1 MSARSRLASQFL
13 TALKEDFNQFGSQA
27 IALLRRRKPEVY
39 LQLVA
44 DLLPK
49 EANIK
54 LEAVLEDSWERD
66 SDSADASRKIE
77 LGLNNENVTVEL
89 PGAAREAMVSDP
101 DTVDAVLQTATRCY
115 LVGKRPGEANVSF
128 NDRNGVHLATV
139 EVTIKLDPWSRA

>member
-1 MSARSRLASQFL
+1 MSARSRLASQFV

-54 LEAVLEDSWERD
+54 LEAVLEASRERD

-89 PGAAREAMVSDP
+89 PGAAREVMVSDP
-101 DTVDAVLQTATRCY
+101 DMVDAVLQTATRCY
-115 LVGKRPGEANVSF
+115 LVGQEAGRGQRQLRRPE
-128 NDRNGVHLATV
+128 
-139 EVTIKLDPWSRA
+139 WSSSGDG